1 MRIAWRSTDGACVS
15 ALGDDLEDA
24 RRLEELERTCRRLQ
38 RQLASAK
45 AKSAELVDA
54 VYEAA
59 KDAAVIAG
67 MPKPVPRPKVK
78 TGNGDPEE
86 AICVFT
92 DWQMGKRTDSYDTDI
107 CVARIRHV
115 VERVRRIT
123 EIQRKDHPVPG
134 CTVVFLGDHVEG
146 TSIFEGQAWEVD
158 STGYSQLLTAAN
170 LMAEIVLTLLQD
182 FEYVNVH
189 SVHGNHG
196 RLGRKGQMPREDNLD
211 LIAYALAR
219 SHLAGQDRVT
229 WKENTR
235 WYDHIQVGRLGV
247 LAVHGDQI
255 KGYTAG
261 TPASALARRFTAWS
275 SSMPFEWQE
284 ALCGHY
290 HQNIVVTLP
299 NGAMVRMTPSVETGS
314 VFAAE
319 MMGAASSRGGQRLL
333 FALPSKGVVTSEY
346 MIWIDEEK
354 K

>member
-1 MRIAWRSTDGACVS
+1 MPALADDIDNSKRIA
-15 ALGDDLEDA
+15 
-24 RRLEELERTCRRLQ
+24 ELERTARRLQ
-38 RQLASAK
+38 QQLAQAK
-45 AKSAELVDA
+45 AKTAELVGA

-59 KDAAVIAG
+59 HDAAVVAG
-67 MPKPVPRPKVK
+67 VPKPVPYKK
-78 TGNGDPEE
+78 QKAGKGDPEE
-86 AICVFT
+86 AVCIFT
-92 DWQMGKRTDSYDTDI
+92 DWQLGKRTESYDSDI

-134 CTVVFLGDHVEG
+134 CTVVFGGDHVEG

-158 STGYSQLLTAAN
+158 STGYQQLLTAAH

-182 FEYVNVH
+182 FEHVTVH

-196 RLGRKGQMPREDNLD
+196 RLGRRGQMPREDNLD
-211 LIAYALAR
+211 LIAYAIAR

-235 WYDHIQVGRLGV
+235 WYDHVQIGNLSA
-247 LAVHGDQI
+247 LLVHGDQI

-275 SSMPFEWQE
+275 SSMPFEWTE
-284 ALCGHY
+284 AWVGHY

-319 MMGAASSRGGQRLL
+319 MMGAASAKGGQRLL
-333 FALPSKGVVTSEY
+333 FAHPANGTITSEY
-346 MIWIDEEK
+346 MIWLD
-354 K
+354 